1 MELVGLTDP
10 CPAANAHLYTQR
22 DVYATEY
29 FRWPA
34 LISCPSMLPPS
45 SRTPAH
51 QLNMGNWKKVL
62 DFLATAKNINVLS
75 TFFSC

>member
-1 MELVGLTDP
+1 M
-10 CPAANAHLYTQR
+10 
-22 DVYATEY
+22 EY

-34 LISCPSMLPPS
+34 LISCLATLPPS
-45 SRTPAH
+45 SCTPAH

-62 DFLATAKNINVLS
+62 DFFATAKNISVVS